1 MCRPLATA
9 QASTLL
15 KTAVGPEL
23 GGGHI
28 FCDAGSVAALR
39 DGGLPTAKQ
48 AALKEMRAVL
58 RQSKAVRR
66 PPRGSAPPAPTPAPA
81 PAPAPVPAAAPVAAV
96 SVACSGVTFAA
107 GILAYT
113 CVASS
118 EPQRQM

>member
-66 PPRGSAPPAPTPAPA
+66 PPPPFVLGNPPPIPSAP
-81 PAPAPVPAAAPVAAV
+81 
-96 SVACSGVTFAA
+96 
-107 GILAYT
+107 
-113 CVASS
+113 
-118 EPQRQM
+118 